1 MKKIIKMITIA
12 MISVSMFTTTAYA
25 ASESGDAERVTETP
39 TATETTQKPKESE
52 PPKETFKANI
62 FDYDN
67 KGNEK
72 YKGDDSDKILFNKD
86 TSDKKY
92 DEKNTWT
99 GSSDNVYSS
108 EYKKN
113 QHYKIIEGLVED
125 ALVDGNIKT
134 TYDVYSGGEK
144 VDLFTGDSQDYVL
157 VFDKTEDGVYSFK
170 VGIDDYKE
178 KFLPIGEDNFFFGM
192 TFGFDFTLGGD
203 RTGMKFDFIGDDDV
217 WVFIDNELVLDL
229 GGIHSKV
236 QGTIDFED
244 NTVSRSGQFKYD
256 GYKDYITKT
265 ATKEFEDGD
274 HTLQFFFLERGASNS
289 RCGITF
295 KLNDVTPIEPSEEP
309 IEEPTVSEPPTESP
323 TVSDEPQESEAPT
336 ATAKETETP
345 SATPTVEPT
354 KTPSVPYS
362 PISVTPIEPS
372 EEPMVSEGPT
382 EEPSEE
388 PTVTPSA
395 KPIESEITT
404 EKPSEAPTAIVT
416 AASTDTTKIIAT
428 AKPSKAPIEKLT
440 DTTTGTPQTGDNAPI
455 AVVVM
460 IAIISAIGAM
470 ISYKRNR

>member
-1 MKKIIKMITIA
+1 MKKIIKMLTIA

-25 ASESGDAERVTETP
+25 ASESGDAERVTKTP

-92 DEKNTWT
+92 DDKNTWT
-99 GSSDNVYSS
+99 GSSNIKDENWN
-108 EYKKN
+108 KI
-113 QHYKIIEGLVED
+113 QHYKIVED
-125 ALVDGNIKT
+125 LIEDTLVDGNIKT
-134 TYDVYSGGEK
+134 NYDVYSGGEK
-144 VDLFTGDSQDYVL
+144 VDLFTGDSQEYVL

-170 VGIDDYKE
+170 VGVDKVDE

-236 QGTIDFED
+236 QGTIDFEN
-244 NTVSRSGQFKYD
+244 NTVSRYGQFSDD
-256 GYKDYITKT
+256 GYKAYTTKT

-336 ATAKETETP
+336 ATVEETETP

-362 PISVTPIEPS
+362 PISVTP
-372 EEPMVSEGPT
+372 T
-382 EEPSEE
+382 QTPSEE

-440 DTTTGTPQTGDNAPI
+440 DTTNGTPQTGDNAPI
-455 AVVVM
+455 AVVSM

-470 ISYKRNR
+470 IAYKRNR

>member
-1 MKKIIKMITIA
+1 MKKIIKIATIA
-12 MISVSMFTTTAYA
+12 IVSVSLFTTTAYA
-25 ASESGDAERVTETP
+25 ASESGDAERVTE
-39 TATETTQKPKESE
+39 APKDIKAE
-52 PPKETFKANI
+52 FKANI
-62 FDYDN
+62 YDYDN

-72 YKGDDSDKILFNKD
+72 YKGNDSDKILFNKD
-86 TSDKKY
+86 TSDNKY

-99 GSSDNVYSS
+99 GSSANVYSS
-108 EYKKN
+108 EYEKD

-125 ALVDGNIKT
+125 VLVDGNIKT

-144 VDLFTGDSQDYVL
+144 VNLFTEDSQEAVL

-178 KFLPIGEDNFFFGM
+178 KFLPIGKDNFFFGM

-236 QGTIDFED
+236 QGTIDFEN
-244 NTVSRSGQFKYD
+244 NTVSRSGQFSDD
-256 GYKDYITKT
+256 GYKAYTTKT

-295 KLNDVTPIEPSEEP
+295 KLNDITPIEPSEKP
-309 IEEPTVSEPPTESP
+309 IEEPTVSESPTEPP
-323 TVSDEPQESEAPT
+323 TVSDDPQESEAPT
-336 ATAKETETP
+336 ATAEETETP
-345 SATPTVEPT
+345 SATPTIEPT

-362 PISVTPIEPS
+362 PISVTPTQTPS
-372 EEPMVSEGPT
+372 EEPTVSEGPT
-382 EEPSEE
+382 EEPSDEL
-388 PTVTPSA
+388 TVTPST

-416 AASTDTTKIIAT
+416 AAPTDTTKITAT
-428 AKPSKAPIEKLT
+428 AKHSKKPIENLT
-440 DTTTGTPQTGDNAPI
+440 ATTDNTSDTPQTGDNSPI
-455 AVVVM
+455 AVVIM
-460 IAIISAIGAM
+460 LAIISAIGAM
-470 ISYKRNR
+470 ITYKRNRQDLDK

>member
-12 MISVSMFTTTAYA
+12 MISVSMFTTAAYA

-99 GSSDNVYSS
+99 GSSDNVYSK

-236 QGTIDFED
+236 QGTIDFEN
-244 NTVSRSGQFKYD
+244 NTVSRSGQFSDD
-256 GYKDYITKT
+256 GYKAYTTKT

-309 IEEPTVSEPPTESP
+309 IEEPTVS
-323 TVSDEPQESEAPT
+323 DEPQESEAPT
-336 ATAKETETP
+336 ATAEETETP

-354 KTPSVPYS
+354 ETPSVPYS
-362 PISVTPIEPS
+362 PISVTPTQTPS

-382 EEPSEE
+382 EEPS
-388 PTVTPSA
+388 A

-404 EKPSEAPTAIVT
+404 EKPSKAPTAIVT

-440 DTTTGTPQTGDNAPI
+440 ATADTTTGTPQTGDNAPI
-455 AVVVM
+455 AVVSM